1 MVTNKLPWREC
12 YDCMDVVHSPVVDSV
27 LPQTCTVWGVRCEE
41 NMRNWCAALAA
52 FLVVTV
58 NGITFM
64 SMYVCA
70 CMCVNASLHVA
81 VLNK

>member
-1 MVTNKLPWREC
+1 
-12 YDCMDVVHSPVVDSV
+12 MDVVHSPVVDSV
-27 LPQTCTVWGVRCEE
+27 LPQTLCTQCGGVRCEE

-52 FLVVTV
+52 FLVVTG

-64 SMYVCA
+64 SMYMCA
-70 CMCVNASLHVA
+70 CMCVNGSLHVA